1 MQSNEHIGEQIT
13 KGNPNGNSKPMVTDF
28 GLKAISTQ
36 NFSKV
41 VALPK
46 TALANCGE
54 PTHVEV
60 KLVQE
65 NGIKY
70 LKLIPIVQ
78 KGGEK
83 VE

>member
-1 MQSNEHIGEQIT
+1 MQPNHNIGEQIT
-13 KGNPNGNSKPMVTDF
+13 KNHAQNSNVKSMVTDF
-28 GLKAISTQ
+28 GLRAISTQ

-54 PTHVEV
+54 PTHVDV

-70 LKLIPIVQ
+70 LKLIPILQ
-78 KGGEK
+78 KGGESI
-83 VE
+83 